1 MLDGTYQSVICFFVV
16 YLLFA
21 PGTFV
26 TSGGQDVGDRNRVG
40 VYVSCGAVIVVNAYI
55 LLNCYRWDWLM
66 VLLVAISCLLVF
78 FWVGVWGSSVTTA
91 VFFYQAAA
99 QVFAQPSFW
108 AVTFL
113 MVVICLLPRF
123 TVKFVQKAYFPY
135 DVDIIREQV
144 RQGKFD
150 YLDEESSSSSHPPP
164 KTVDTSATSSDL
176 VEPLKQPSY
185 FDDDRRPLKAPS
197 MAPTTTTHNPRSQ
210 NNSDGTDYTRHRI
223 SLEPPMEN
231 PNLRRLSSDR
241 PRPSFDRMRASMDRC
256 RPSFEASRDFTTAAR
271 LTQVES
277 SHSFGPI
284 RSKMSRFSDE

>member
-1 MLDGTYQSVICFFVV
+1 MLDGTYQSVICFFSV

-26 TSGGQDVGDRNRVG
+26 TSSGQDVGERNRVG
-40 VYVSCGAVIVVNAYI
+40 VYVSCGAVIVVNTYI
-55 LLNCYRWDWLM
+55 LLNTYRWDWLM

-78 FWVGVWGSSVTTA
+78 FWVGVWGSVVTTA

-99 QVFAQPSFW
+99 QVFAQATFW

-113 MVVICLLPRF
+113 MVIVCLLPRF
-123 TVKFVQKAYFPY
+123 TVKFVQKVYFPY

-150 YLDEESSSSSHPPP
+150 YLDDDSSSPPP
-164 KTVDTSATSSDL
+164 KTLDSSATSSD
-176 VEPLKQPSY
+176 VTEPTKQPVY
-185 FDDDRRPLKAPS
+185 FDDDQRPLKAPS
-197 MAPTTTTHNPRSQ
+197 MAPTATTHNHRSQ

-223 SLEPPMEN
+223 SLEPPVEN
-231 PNLRRLSSDR
+231 RNHRLSCDR
-241 PRPSFDRMRASMDRC
+241 PRPSFDRMRASMDRV
-256 RPSFEASRDFTTAAR
+256 RPSFEASRDFTSAAM

-284 RSKMSRFSDE
+284 RSRMSRFSDE